1 MLSKFSVK
9 KPVTITMMIL
19 IVLLLG
25 AVSLSKLNVDLMPS
39 IELPYVM
46 VQTTYSGA
54 GPEEIENL
62 VSKPLEQIL
71 ATVENI
77 DTIVSISNEGS
88 SIVLMQFNFGTDMD
102 ETVLQMRE
110 KIDMIKGYLPDGTTS
125 PTVMKLDPNS
135 MPIIQLAISSKG
147 DIYTTQKIAE
157 DVVQPRLEK
166 IEGTASASVSGGLER
181 EVEVMLKDEVL
192 KGYNLS
198 SSYITQILQ
207 AENLNLPGGTVM
219 KGTNELTVRT
229 IGEFKSVEEIR
240 NISIPLTRG
249 GTLRLRDIADV
260 NLVNKDR
267 SSITKLNGQDVVQ
280 ISVMKQSDGNT
291 VNVSKKVNEELEKIK
306 AEYPDLN
313 IDTIF
318 DQADYINLSINNL
331 KRTAMTGAVLAVII
345 LLIFLRSFKT
355 TLVIALSIPISI
367 ITTFILLY
375 FTGITLNMMTI
386 GGLALGI
393 GMLVDNSIVV
403 LENIYRHR
411 SLGMDRINASIN
423 GTNEVSMAVTA
434 STLTTIAVFLPIVFT
449 GGLAATIFKDFAL
462 TIVMAL
468 VSSLLVALTLI
479 PMMASKLVAVK
490 NMESEEAQE
499 KKHGIIVTIY
509 KRILS
514 WSLRHRLITI
524 ALSLVMFVVSIL
536 MVFQVGAEFFP
547 ATDEGQISVS
557 VNLPAG
563 AELEKTDELLENIK
577 DSINQ
582 IPEIKSVFTSS
593 GSGGIMSIGSSS
605 NSGSMTIML
614 QDLKDRSRSTKQISD
629 EIRTIVKDI
638 PGAEISVSEASSMS
652 MGSGGTAISISIEGD
667 DLDKLKNIG
676 DDFVEIIEN
685 VDGTREVESSYAD
698 GIPEVQIITDRSLA
712 SQYGLTTAQIGSA
725 IKGTLS
731 GSDVTKF
738 KIDGDELDVNLKGD
752 NIYGESISILNMLPI
767 TLPSGGSVPLSEVA
781 NIKVENGPI
790 SIMRQNQTR
799 ILTVSAS
806 VSGRDV
812 QSVST
817 DITNLLKEYEMP
829 NGYSY
834 TFGGETEQIR
844 ETFGDLFLAM
854 AMAVLLV
861 YMIIAAQFE
870 SLIQPLSVMFS
881 VPLALS
887 GGFIALFIIGLPL
900 NVVGIIG
907 FIILIGIVVNNAI
920 VLIDYINKRRLSGED
935 RTVAILKAGPIR
947 IRPIMMTA
955 LTTILGLVPM
965 AIGYGEGGELT
976 QSMGVVV
983 IGGLALSTVL
993 TLVIVP
999 VMYTIF
1005 DDITI
1010 FFKRKFKRHK
1020 DENVIVKEI

>member
-25 AVSLSKLNVDLMPS
+25 AVSLSKLHLDLMPS

-62 VSKPLEQIL
+62 ISKPLEQAL

-77 DTIVSISNEGS
+77 DGMMSISNEGS
-88 SIVLMQFNFGTDMD
+88 SMVLMQFDFNTDMD
-102 ETVLQMRE
+102 DTVLQMRE
-110 KIDMIKGYLPDGTTS
+110 KIDMIKGYLPDGATS
-125 PTVMKLDPNS
+125 PIVMKLDPNS
-135 MPIIQLAISSKG
+135 MPVIQLAISTKG
-147 DIYTTQKIAE
+147 DVYTTQKIAE
-157 DVVQPRLEK
+157 DVVQPRIEK
-166 IEGTASASVSGGLER
+166 IEGTASANVSGGLER
-181 EVEVMLKDEVL
+181 EVEVMLKDEML

-198 SSYITQILQ
+198 STYIAQILQ

-229 IGEFKSVEEIR
+229 VGEFKSVEEIR
-240 NISIPLTRG
+240 NINIPLTKG
-249 GTLRLRDIADV
+249 GTVRLRDIADV
-260 NLVNKDR
+260 NLKNKDQ
-267 SSITKLNGQDVVQ
+267 SSITRLNGQDVVQ

-291 VNVSKKVNEELEKIK
+291 VEVSKKVNEELEKIK

-313 IDTIF
+313 VDTIF

-331 KRTAMTGAVLAVII
+331 KKTAITGAILAVII

-375 FTGITLNMMTI
+375 FSGITLNMMTI

-403 LENIYRHR
+403 IENIYRHR
-411 SLGMDRINASIN
+411 SNGMDRITASID

-449 GGLAATIFKDFAL
+449 GGLAATLFKDFAL

-479 PMMASKLVAVK
+479 PMMSSKLVAVK
-490 NMESEEAQE
+490 NMESEELQE
-499 KKHGIIVTIY
+499 KKHGRVVTTY
-509 KRILS
+509 KRALS

-524 ALSLVMFVVSIL
+524 GLSLVLFIVSIV
-536 MVFQVGAEFFP
+536 MVAKVGAEFFP
-547 ATDEGQISVS
+547 ASDQGQINVNVS
-557 VNLPAG
+557 LPAG
-563 AELEKTDELLENIK
+563 AELEKTDNILSEIK
-577 DSINQ
+577 TSIEQ
-582 IPEIKSVFTSS
+582 IPEIKNIFTSS
-593 GSGGIMSIGSSS
+593 GGGEMMNIGSSS
-605 NSGSMTIML
+605 NSGSIMVML
-614 QDLKDRSRSTKQISD
+614 TDLKDRSRSTKEVSD

-638 PGAEISVSEASSMS
+638 PGADISVSEASMMSMS
-652 MGSGGTAISISIEGD
+652 AGGGAISISIKGD
-667 DLDKLKNIG
+667 DLDTLRKIG
-676 DDFVEIIEN
+676 DDFVGIIEK
-685 VDGTREVESSYAD
+685 VDGARDVSSSYED
-698 GIPEVQIITDRSLA
+698 GIPEVQIIADRSIA
-712 SQYGLTTAQIGSA
+712 SQYGLTTSQIGSA
-725 IKGTLS
+725 VKSTLS
-731 GSDVTKF
+731 GSNVTKF

-752 NIYGESISILNMLPI
+752 NIYGESVSILDMLPI
-767 TLPSGGSVPLSEVA
+767 STPAGGSIPLSEVA
-781 NIKVENGPI
+781 DIKVENGPI
-790 SIMRQNQTR
+790 SITRENQTR
-799 ILTVSAS
+799 VITVSGS

-817 DITNLLKEYEMP
+817 DITKLLADYEMP
-829 NGYSY
+829 NGYEY
-834 TFGGETEQIR
+834 TFGGETEQIA
-844 ETFGDLFLAM
+844 ETFGDLFLAI
-854 AMAVLLV
+854 AMAILLV

-870 SLIQPLSVMFS
+870 SLIQPLSVMFA

-887 GGFIALFIIGLPL
+887 GGFIGLFVTGLPL
-900 NVVGIIG
+900 SVVGLIG
-907 FIILIGIVVNNAI
+907 FIILVGIVVNNAI
-920 VLIDYINKRRLSGED
+920 VLVDYINKRRENGEE
-935 RTVAILKAGPIR
+935 RNTAILKAGPIR
-947 IRPIMMTA
+947 IRPILMTA
-955 LTTILGLVPM
+955 LTTILGLIPM
-965 AIGYGEGGELT
+965 AIGLGEGGELT

-1005 DDITI
+1005 DDITV

-1020 DENVIVKEI
+1020 EENVIVKEI

>member
-9 KPVTITMMIL
+9 KPVTITMIIL

-25 AVSLSKLNVDLMPS
+25 AVSLSKLHVDLMPS
-39 IELPYVM
+39 IDLPYVM

-62 VSKPLEQIL
+62 ISKPLEQAL

-77 DTIVSISNEGS
+77 DGMMSISNEGS
-88 SIVLMQFNFGTDMD
+88 SIVLMQFNFDTDMD
-102 ETVLQMRE
+102 DSILQMRE

-125 PTVMKLDPNS
+125 PVVMKLDPNS

-181 EVEVMLKDEVL
+181 EVEVMLKDEML

-198 SSYITQILQ
+198 STYIAQILQ
-207 AENLNLPGGTVM
+207 AENINLPGGTVM

-229 IGEFKSVEEIR
+229 VGEFKSVEEIR
-240 NISIPLTRG
+240 NINIPLSKG
-249 GTLRLRDIADV
+249 GTVRLRDIADV
-260 NLVNKDR
+260 NLTNKDQ

-291 VNVSKKVNEELEKIK
+291 VDVSKKVNEELEKIK
-306 AEYPDLN
+306 VEYPDLN
-313 IDTIF
+313 VDTIF

-331 KRTAMTGAVLAVII
+331 KKTAITGAILAVII
-345 LLIFLRSFKT
+345 LLLFLRSFKT

-375 FTGITLNMMTI
+375 FSGITLNMMTI

-411 SLGMDRINASIN
+411 SNGMDRLTASIE

-449 GGLAATIFKDFAL
+449 GGLAATLFKDFAL

-479 PMMASKLVAVK
+479 PMMSSKLVAVK

-499 KKHGIIVTIY
+499 KKHGLIVTTY
-509 KRILS
+509 KRVLS
-514 WSLRHRLITI
+514 WSLRHRLITVG
-524 ALSLVMFVVSIL
+524 LSLVLFVISTV
-536 MVFQVGAEFFP
+536 MVVKVGAEFFP
-547 ATDEGQISVS
+547 ATDQGQITVNVS
-557 VNLPAG
+557 LPAG
-563 AELEKTDELLENIK
+563 AELEKTD
-577 DSINQ
+577 SILS
-582 IPEIKSVFTSS
+582 EIKTSIEQISEIKNVFTSS
-593 GSGGIMSIGSSS
+593 GGGGMMNLGSSS
-605 NSGSMTIML
+605 NSGSITVML
-614 QDLKDRSRSTKQISD
+614 TDLKDRSRSTKEVSD

-638 PGAEISVSEASSMS
+638 PGADISVSEASMMS
-652 MGSGGTAISISIEGD
+652 MGASGGAISISIKGD
-667 DLDKLKNIG
+667 DLDTLKKIG
-676 DDFVEIIEN
+676 DDFVDIIEK
-685 VDGTREVESSYAD
+685 VDGARDVSSSYAD
-698 GIPEVQIITDRSLA
+698 GIPEVQIIADRSIA
-712 SQYGLTTAQIGSA
+712 SQYGLTTSQIGSA
-725 IKGTLS
+725 IKSTLS
-731 GSDVTKF
+731 GSNVTKF
-738 KIDGDELDVNLKGD
+738 KIDGNELDVNLKGD
-752 NIYGESISILNMLPI
+752 NIYGESISILDMLPI
-767 TLPSGGSVPLSEVA
+767 STPAGGSIPLSEVA
-781 NIKVENGPI
+781 DIKVENGPI
-790 SIMRQNQTR
+790 SINRENQTR
-799 ILTVSAS
+799 VITVSGS

-817 DITNLLKEYEMP
+817 DITKLLADYEMP
-829 NGYSY
+829 NGYEY
-834 TFGGETEQIR
+834 TFGGETEQIA
-844 ETFGDLFLAM
+844 ETFGDLFLAI
-854 AMAVLLV
+854 AMAILLV

-870 SLIQPLSVMFS
+870 SLIQPLSVMFA

-887 GGFIALFIIGLPL
+887 GGFIALFVTGLSL
-900 NVVGIIG
+900 SVVGLIG
-907 FIILIGIVVNNAI
+907 FIILVGIVVNNAI
-920 VLIDYINKRRLSGED
+920 VLVDYINKRREKGEE
-935 RTVAILKAGPIR
+935 RNTAILKAGPIR
-947 IRPIMMTA
+947 IRPILMTA
-955 LTTILGLVPM
+955 LTTILGLIPM
-965 AIGYGEGGELT
+965 AIGSGEGGELT

-1005 DDITI
+1005 DDITE
-1010 FFKRKFKRHK
+1010 FFKRKFNKHK
-1020 DENVIVKEI
+1020 DEIVTVKEI